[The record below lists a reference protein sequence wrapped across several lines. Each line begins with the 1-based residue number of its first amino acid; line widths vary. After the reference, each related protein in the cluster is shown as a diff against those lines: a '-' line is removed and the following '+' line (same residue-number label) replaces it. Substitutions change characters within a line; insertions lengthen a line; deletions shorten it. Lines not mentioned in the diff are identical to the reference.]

1 MRRQVKAATPD
12 LDLRVQT
19 AETWDSWFQVASAS
33 TEVCSMVFAL
43 GTPPAGT
50 EVWQPERGGGSG
62 AKWHHWRGV
71 DSPRAPWRRDP
82 KTPSFPSFTQM
93 GSRDMRAWESQ
104 ALEGTVSEPS
114 ALQSQQKLLTIEKK
128 SESRAQKLEAEALE
142 ALEARD
148 GRYQEKLLAS
158 YLRPGIPSPD
168 QKERGEKRMDVEGAV
183 SAPSFVGVLK
193 PRPPTLVTAPADTV

>member
-1 MRRQVKAATPD
+1 
-12 LDLRVQT
+12 
-19 AETWDSWFQVASAS
+19 
-33 TEVCSMVFAL
+33 
-43 GTPPAGT
+43 
-50 EVWQPERGGGSG
+50 
-62 AKWHHWRGV
+62 
-71 DSPRAPWRRDP
+71 
-82 KTPSFPSFTQM
+82 
-93 GSRDMRAWESQ
+93 MRAWESQ

-183 SAPSFVGVLK
+183 SAPSFVGGEGNAHKYKHACMHACMYELTIQASFSG
-193 PRPPTLVTAPADTV
+193 RCMHTS